1 MDPLMKWYTF
11 MWDTEKDA
19 QQSWELC
26 HDLVKSE
33 RDLANDAIKTAMQ
46 DGASPRPE
54 PTSQKVPDQRTVS
67 LDLPNLL
74 PLAPLS
80 LSFLA
85 PDGFQYSI
93 RIEKETEYQRM
104 IRERQES

>member
-1 MDPLMKWYTF
+1 MNAMMKWYTF
-11 MWDTEKDA
+11 TWDTERDA
-19 QQSWELC
+19 KQSWEIC
-26 HDLVKSE
+26 HDLVNE

-46 DGASPRPE
+46 DEASPRPE

-93 RIEKETEYQRM
+93 RIEKETEYQRT